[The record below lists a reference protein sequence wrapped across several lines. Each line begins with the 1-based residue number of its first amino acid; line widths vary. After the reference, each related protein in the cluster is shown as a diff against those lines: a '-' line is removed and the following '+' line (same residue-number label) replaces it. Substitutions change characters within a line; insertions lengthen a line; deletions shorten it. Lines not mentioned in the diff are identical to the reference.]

1 MARSVL
7 LGAGS
12 LLALIASPAFA
23 QTAATTT
30 PTAATS
36 STTAPTTTAAAPEQ
50 QDGVSDIIVT
60 AQRRSENVQNV
71 PISIT
76 ALGQQQLEERGISNA
91 LQIAQFVPNLTAM
104 NNTGLGSA
112 NAYYLRGLGSTETIP
127 TYDPPVGTYVDEVYL
142 SRQNANNLSL
152 FDVERVEVLRG
163 PQGTLFGR
171 NTTGGAIS
179 VIMAQPK
186 DVLGGYAEV
195 GYGRWNKVLARG
207 SIDVPLA
214 PGFSAKVSGY
224 YQNDDGYVK
233 NVTTGQ
239 RLNDDD
245 GWGVRLGLRGDLSPS
260 VKWQGSYAHI
270 VADGENILNF
280 VCNPLNLAQCNG
292 RYSSTGLSKVPGT
305 FAGLNIHGRKAN
317 YGLGVRNDS
326 DLITSKFDIGVGS
339 LGTLSL
345 ITGFVNQVQ
354 QYGLDFFDGRSSNA
368 PSIAN
373 AYPTPLQLPK
383 GGFTFLADQQSNQFS
398 QEVKLSGSAGSG
410 LIDYVGGVFY
420 IHENVSDDF
429 ADILGTTTATGAA
442 VLGDRILRN
451 STNAVAGYFQADV
464 NVGILK
470 FTAGIRYTDE
480 IKRLDFHDN
489 RAICAVAPLP
499 VSCLDTA
506 NLIVPANGTTVLTAQ
521 AIPTKLETKIWTPRF
536 AINAKPSDNLLLFVS
551 ATRGF
556 KSGGWNARETS
567 PVRILPFGPEKVWSY
582 EAGFKATLLDR
593 IARLNVSVFQL
604 DVKDLQTPSA
614 FVNASGSL
622 SFITRNFADYRNRGV
637 EAELTLAP
645 AHGLNLF
652 ANLGYSRD
660 HYVLKTGQPAFDQYG
675 IQSVATQL
683 ANCKLA
689 LAAGK
694 VPGGANLPATNPPIS
709 SCASGIVTAQGTIAE
724 PVRTPDW
731 TFSLGGSYRAE
742 MSGGWAITPS
752 VAASYSSQM
761 EVGTSNITIF
771 SGAITG
777 TNGTFPNN
785 LNSGTTIFG
794 SRSAAHWLVNGGI
807 ALSAPGNAI
816 KLSVE
821 CTNCFNTTFVQ
832 SSLGNY
838 TYLNPPMSWLVK
850 ARYNF

>member
-12 LLALIASPAFA
+12 LLSLIASPSFA
-23 QTAATTT
+23 QTATTS
-30 PTAATS
+30 AA
-36 STTAPTTTAAAPEQ
+36 TTAPTATAAAPEQ

-127 TYDPPVGTYVDEVYL
+127 TFDPPVGTYVDEVYL

-179 VIMAQPK
+179 VIMAEPK
-186 DVLGGYAEV
+186 DALGGYAEV

-207 SIDVPLA
+207 SIDLPLA

-224 YQNDDGYVK
+224 YQNDNGYVK

-280 VCNPLNLAQCNG
+280 VCNPISLTQCNG
-292 RYSSTGLSKVPGT
+292 RYASTGLSKVPGT

-354 QYGLDFFDGRSSNA
+354 QYGLDFFDGRGSAA
-368 PSIAN
+368 PSITN

-383 GGFTFLADQQSNQFS
+383 GGFTFLADQASNQFS
-398 QEVKLSGSAGSG
+398 QEVKLSGSLGGG
-410 LIDYVGGVFY
+410 LVDYVGGVFY

-429 ADILGTTTATGAA
+429 ADILGTTSATGAL
-442 VLGDRILRN
+442 VLADRILRN

-480 IKRLDFHDN
+480 IKHLDFHDN

-499 VSCLDTA
+499 ANCLDTV
-506 NLIVPANGTTVLTAQ
+506 NLFVPANGSTVLTTQ

-536 AINAKPSDNLLLFVS
+536 AVNVKPTEDLLVYAS

-567 PVRILPFGPEKVWSY
+567 PSRILPFGPERVWSY
-582 EAGFKATLLDR
+582 EAGFKAQFLDR
-593 IARLNVSVFQL
+593 KVRLNADVFQL
-604 DVKDLQTPSA
+604 NVTDLQVLSA
-614 FVNASGSL
+614 VVNPLTGGL
-622 SFITRNFADYRNRGV
+622 SFITRNPANYRNRGV

-660 HYVLKTGQPAFDQYG
+660 HYVLKNNVPAFDQYG
-675 IQSVATQL
+675 IQSVSAQL

-694 VPGGANLPATNPPIS
+694 VPGGPNVPGTLPSITN
-709 SCASGIVTAQGTIAE
+709 CASGIVTAQGTIAE

-761 EVGTSNITIF
+761 EVATANITIF
-771 SGAITG
+771 GGSITG

-807 ALSAPGNAI
+807 ALSAPGNTI

-832 SSLGNY
+832 SALGNY

>member
-1 MARSVL
+1 MRRHL
-7 LGAGS
+7 YFCAGS
-12 LLALIASPAFA
+12 LLALSAAPALA
-23 QTAATTT
+23 QTATTSQT
-30 PTAATS
+30 GTSQTATAAE
-36 STTAPTTTAAAPEQ
+36 PL
-50 QDGVSDIIVT
+50 DGVSDIIVT

-76 ALGQQQLEERGISNA
+76 AFGQRQLEERGISSA

-127 TYDPPVGTYVDEVYL
+127 TFDPPVGTYVDEVYL

-186 DVLGGYAEV
+186 NEIGGYAEV
-195 GYGRWNKVLARG
+195 GYGRYNKKLARG

-224 YQNDDGYVK
+224 YQNDDGYVN
-233 NVTTGQ
+233 NVTTGE

-245 GWGVRLGLRGDLSPS
+245 GWGVRLGLRGELSPS
-260 VKWQGSYAHI
+260 VTWQGSYAHI

-280 VCNPLNLAQCNG
+280 QCNPLNLTQCDG
-292 RYSSTGLSKVPGT
+292 RYSSTGLRKSPATPFTG
-305 FAGLNIHGRKAN
+305 FNIHGRKAG
-317 YGLGVRNDS
+317 YGLGVNNDS

-345 ITGFVNQVQ
+345 ITGFVNQIQ
-354 QYGLDFFDGRSSNA
+354 QYGLDFFDGRGSAA

-383 GGFTFLADQQSNQFS
+383 GGFTFLADQASNQFS
-398 QEVKLSGSAGSG
+398 QEVKLAGNVGDG

-429 ADILGTTTATGAA
+429 ADILGTTSTAGAL
-442 VLGDRILRN
+442 VLADRILRN
-451 STNAVAGYFQADV
+451 STDAIAGYFQADV

-480 IKRLDFHDN
+480 VKRLGFSDN
-489 RAICAVAPLP
+489 RASCAVSPLP
-499 VSCLDTA
+499 ANCLDTT
-506 NLIVPANGTTVLTAQ
+506 NLVVPANGSTVLTPQ
-521 AIPTKLETKIWTPRF
+521 AIPTRLQTKIWTPRF
-536 AINAKPSDNLLLFVS
+536 AVNIKPSEDLLVYAS

-567 PVRILPFGPEKVWSY
+567 PARILPFGPEKVWSY
-582 EAGFKATLLDR
+582 EAGFKAQFLDR
-593 IARLNVSVFQL
+593 KVRLNADVFQL
-604 DVKDLQTPSA
+604 EVTDLQVLSA
-614 FVNASGSL
+614 VVNPATGGL
-622 SFITRNFADYRNRGV
+622 SFITRNPANYRNRGV

-645 AHGLNLF
+645 ARGLNLF
-652 ANLGYSRD
+652 ANVGYSRD
-660 HYVLKTGQPAFDQYG
+660 HYVLKNGVPAFDQYG
-675 IQSVATQL
+675 IQSVAAQQ

-694 VPGGANLPATNPPIS
+694 VPGGPNVPATLPSITN
-709 SCASGIVTAQGTIAE
+709 CASGIVTAQGNISE

-731 TFSLGGSYRAE
+731 TVSLGGSYRAE

-752 VAASYSSQM
+752 IAASYASQM
-761 EVGTSNITIF
+761 EVATANITIF
-771 SGAITG
+771 GGSTTG

-785 LNSGTTIFG
+785 LNAGNVIFG

-807 ALSAPGNAI
+807 ALSSPESRI
-816 KLSVE
+816 KLSAE
-821 CTNCFNTTFVQ
+821 CTNCFNETYVQ
-832 SSLGNY
+832 SALGNY
-838 TYLNPPMSWLVK
+838 TYFNPPMSWLVK

>member
-1 MARSVL
+1 MARFVL
-7 LGAGS
+7 FCAGS
-12 LLALIASPAFA
+12 LLALISAPALA
-23 QTAATTT
+23 QTA
-30 PTAATS
+30 P
-36 STTAPTTTAAAPEQ
+36 AAAPGSRAATPEQ
-50 QDGVSDIIVT
+50 QEGVSDIIVT

-127 TYDPPVGTYVDEVYL
+127 TFDPPVGTYIDEVYL

-186 DVLGGYAEV
+186 DVIGGYAEV
-195 GYGRWNKVLARG
+195 GYGRYNKKLARA
-207 SIDVPLA
+207 SIDLPLA
-214 PGFSAKVSGY
+214 PGFSAKISGY
-224 YQNDDGYVK
+224 FQKDDGYVK

-245 GWGVRLGLRGDLSPS
+245 GWGVRLGLRGELSPS

-280 VCNPLNLAQCNG
+280 VCNPLDRSQCNG
-292 RYSSTGLSKVPGT
+292 RYASTGLSKTPGT
-305 FAGLNIHGRKAN
+305 FAAFPIHGRKAN
-317 YGLGVRNDS
+317 YGLGVNNDS
-326 DLITSKFDIGVGS
+326 DLITSKFDIGVGGI
-339 LGTLSL
+339 GTLSL

-354 QYGLDFFDGRSSNA
+354 QYGLDFFDGRGSAA

-383 GGFTFLADQQSNQFS
+383 GGFTFLADQKSNQFS
-398 QEVKLSGSAGSG
+398 QEVKLSGSVGNG

-429 ADILGTTTATGAA
+429 ADILGTATGAGA
-442 VLGDRILRN
+442 IVLADRILRN
-451 STNAVAGYFQADV
+451 STNAIAGYFQGDV

-480 IKRLDFHDN
+480 IKHLDFHDN

-499 VSCLDTA
+499 ANCLDTV
-506 NLIVPANGTTVLTAQ
+506 NLFVPANGSTVLTTQ

-536 AINAKPSDNLLLFVS
+536 AINVKPTEDILLYAS

-567 PVRILPFGPEKVWSY
+567 PSRILPFGPERVWSY
-582 EAGFKATLLDR
+582 EAGFKAQFLDR
-593 IARLNVSVFQL
+593 KVRLNADVFQL
-604 DVKDLQTPSA
+604 NVTDLQVLSA
-614 FVNASGSL
+614 LVNPLTGGL
-622 SFITRNFADYRNRGV
+622 SFITRNPANYRNRGV

-645 AHGLNLF
+645 ARGLNLF
-652 ANLGYSRD
+652 ANMGYSRD
-660 HYVLKTGQPAFDQYG
+660 HYVLKANVPAFDQYG
-675 IQSVATQL
+675 IQSVVTQQ

-694 VPGGANLPATNPPIS
+694 VPGVPGGGNVPATLPSITN
-709 SCASGIVTAQGTIAE
+709 CASGIVTAQGNISE

-731 TFSLGGSYRAE
+731 TVSLGGSYRAE

-752 VAASYSSQM
+752 LAASYASQM
-761 EVGTSNITIF
+761 EVGTANITIF
-771 SGAITG
+771 SGSISG

-785 LNSGTTIFG
+785 LNAGNVIFG

-807 ALSAPGNAI
+807 ALTAPENRI

-821 CTNCFNTTFVQ
+821 CTNCFNETFVQ

-838 TYLNPPMSWLVK
+838 TYLNAPMSWLVK

>member
-12 LLALIASPAFA
+12 LLSLIASPSFA
-23 QTAATTT
+23 QTATTS
-30 PTAATS
+30 AA
-36 STTAPTTTAAAPEQ
+36 TTAPTATAAAPEQ

-127 TYDPPVGTYVDEVYL
+127 TFDPPVGTYVDEVYL

-179 VIMAQPK
+179 VIMAEPK
-186 DVLGGYAEV
+186 DALGGYAEV

-207 SIDVPLA
+207 SIDLPLA

-224 YQNDDGYVK
+224 YQNDNGYVK

-280 VCNPLNLAQCNG
+280 VCNPISLTQCNG
-292 RYSSTGLSKVPGT
+292 RYASTGLSKVPGT

-354 QYGLDFFDGRSSNA
+354 QYGLDFFDGRGSAA
-368 PSIAN
+368 PSITN

-383 GGFTFLADQQSNQFS
+383 GGFTFLADQASNQFS
-398 QEVKLSGSAGSG
+398 QEVKLSGSLGSG
-410 LIDYVGGVFY
+410 LVDYVGGVFY

-429 ADILGTTTATGAA
+429 ADILGTTSATGAL
-442 VLGDRILRN
+442 VLADRILRN

-480 IKRLDFHDN
+480 IKHLDFHDN

-499 VSCLDTA
+499 ANCLDTV
-506 NLIVPANGTTVLTAQ
+506 NLFVPANGSTVLTTQ

-536 AINAKPSDNLLLFVS
+536 AVNVKPTEDLLVYAS

-567 PVRILPFGPEKVWSY
+567 PSRILPFGPERVWSY
-582 EAGFKATLLDR
+582 EAGFKAQFLDR
-593 IARLNVSVFQL
+593 KVRLNADVFQL
-604 DVKDLQTPSA
+604 NVTDLQVLSA
-614 FVNASGSL
+614 VVNPLTGGL
-622 SFITRNFADYRNRGV
+622 SFITRNPANYRNRGV

-660 HYVLKTGQPAFDQYG
+660 HYVLKNNVPAFDQYG
-675 IQSVATQL
+675 IQSVSAQL

-694 VPGGANLPATNPPIS
+694 VPGGPNVPGTLPSITN
-709 SCASGIVTAQGTIAE
+709 CASGIVTAQGTIAE

-731 TFSLGGSYRAE
+731 TFSLGGSFRAE

-752 VAASYSSQM
+752 VAASYSSRM
-761 EVGTSNITIF
+761 EVATANITIF
-771 SGAITG
+771 GGSITG

-807 ALSAPGNAI
+807 ALSAPGNTI

-832 SSLGNY
+832 SALGNY

>member
-12 LLALIASPAFA
+12 LLSLIASPSFA
-23 QTAATTT
+23 QTATTS
-30 PTAATS
+30 AA
-36 STTAPTTTAAAPEQ
+36 TTAPTATAAAPEQ

-127 TYDPPVGTYVDEVYL
+127 TFDPPVGTYVDEVYL

-179 VIMAQPK
+179 VIMAEPK
-186 DVLGGYAEV
+186 DALGGYAEV

-207 SIDVPLA
+207 SIDLPLA

-224 YQNDDGYVK
+224 YQNDNGYVK

-280 VCNPLNLAQCNG
+280 VCNPISLTQCNG
-292 RYSSTGLSKVPGT
+292 RYASTGLSKVPGT

-354 QYGLDFFDGRSSNA
+354 QYGLDFFDGRGSAA
-368 PSIAN
+368 PSITN

-383 GGFTFLADQQSNQFS
+383 GGFTFLADQASNQFS
-398 QEVKLSGSAGSG
+398 QEVKLSGSLGGG
-410 LIDYVGGVFY
+410 LVDYVGGVFY

-429 ADILGTTTATGAA
+429 ADILGTTSATGAL
-442 VLGDRILRN
+442 VLADRILRN

-480 IKRLDFHDN
+480 IKHLDFHDN

-499 VSCLDTA
+499 ANCLDTV
-506 NLIVPANGTTVLTAQ
+506 NLFVPANGSTVLTTQ

-536 AINAKPSDNLLLFVS
+536 AVNVKPTEDLLVYAS

-567 PVRILPFGPEKVWSY
+567 PSRILPFGPERVWSY
-582 EAGFKATLLDR
+582 EAGFKAQFLDR
-593 IARLNVSVFQL
+593 KVRLNADVFQL
-604 DVKDLQTPSA
+604 NVTDLQVLSA
-614 FVNASGSL
+614 VVNPLTGGL
-622 SFITRNFADYRNRGV
+622 SFITRNPANYRNRGV

-660 HYVLKTGQPAFDQYG
+660 HYVLKNNVPAFDQYG
-675 IQSVATQL
+675 IQSVSAQL

-694 VPGGANLPATNPPIS
+694 VPGGPNVPGTLPSITN
-709 SCASGIVTAQGTIAE
+709 CASGIVTAQGTIAE

-752 VAASYSSQM
+752 VAASYSSRM
-761 EVGTSNITIF
+761 EVATANITIF
-771 SGAITG
+771 GGSITG

-807 ALSAPGNAI
+807 ALSAPGNTI

-832 SSLGNY
+832 SALGNY

>member
-1 MARSVL
+1 MARFVL
-7 LGAGS
+7 FCAGS
-12 LLALIASPAFA
+12 LLALISAPALA
-23 QTAATTT
+23 QTA
-30 PTAATS
+30 P
-36 STTAPTTTAAAPEQ
+36 AAAPGSRAATPEQ
-50 QDGVSDIIVT
+50 QEGVSDIIVT

-127 TYDPPVGTYVDEVYL
+127 TFDPPVGTYIDEVYL

-186 DVLGGYAEV
+186 DVIGGYAEV
-195 GYGRWNKVLARG
+195 GYGRYNKKLARA
-207 SIDVPLA
+207 SIDLPLA
-214 PGFSAKVSGY
+214 PGFSAKISGY
-224 YQNDDGYVK
+224 FQKDDGYVK

-245 GWGVRLGLRGDLSPS
+245 GWGVRLGLRGELSPS

-280 VCNPLNLAQCNG
+280 VCNPLDRSQCNG
-292 RYSSTGLSKVPGT
+292 RYASTGLSKTPGT
-305 FAGLNIHGRKAN
+305 FAAFPIHGRKAN
-317 YGLGVRNDS
+317 YGLGVNNDS
-326 DLITSKFDIGVGS
+326 DLITSKFDIGVGGI
-339 LGTLSL
+339 GTLSL

-354 QYGLDFFDGRSSNA
+354 QYGLDFFDGRGSAA

-383 GGFTFLADQQSNQFS
+383 GGFTFLADQKSNQFS
-398 QEVKLSGSAGSG
+398 QEVKLSGSVGNG

-429 ADILGTTTATGAA
+429 ADILGTATGAGA
-442 VLGDRILRN
+442 IVLADRILRN
-451 STNAVAGYFQADV
+451 STNAIAGYFQGDV

-480 IKRLDFHDN
+480 IKHLDFHDN

-499 VSCLDTA
+499 ANCLDTV
-506 NLIVPANGTTVLTAQ
+506 NLFVPANGSTVLTTQ

-536 AINAKPSDNLLLFVS
+536 AINVKPTEDILLYAS

-567 PVRILPFGPEKVWSY
+567 PSRILPFGPERVWSY
-582 EAGFKATLLDR
+582 EAGFKAQFLDR
-593 IARLNVSVFQL
+593 KVRLNADVFQL
-604 DVKDLQTPSA
+604 NVTDLQVLSA
-614 FVNASGSL
+614 LVNPLTGGL
-622 SFITRNFADYRNRGV
+622 SFITRNPANYRNRGV

-645 AHGLNLF
+645 ARGLNLF
-652 ANLGYSRD
+652 ANMGYSRD
-660 HYVLKTGQPAFDQYG
+660 HYVLKANVPAFDQYG
-675 IQSVATQL
+675 IQSVVTQQ

-694 VPGGANLPATNPPIS
+694 VPGVPGGGQCARDAAEHYQLRLGHRHRARQYLRTRADPRLDGLARRKLPRGDVGRMGDNP
-709 SCASGIVTAQGTIAE
+709 IAGCE
-724 PVRTPDW
+724 LCFAD
-731 TFSLGGSYRAE
+731 
-742 MSGGWAITPS
+742 
-752 VAASYSSQM
+752 
-761 EVGTSNITIF
+761 
-771 SGAITG
+771 
-777 TNGTFPNN
+777 
-785 LNSGTTIFG
+785 G
-794 SRSAAHWLVNGGI
+794 SRHRQHHDLQRLDQRHQRDVSQQPQRRQRDLRI
-807 ALSAPGNAI
+807 AQRGTLAGQRRDRADR
-816 KLSVE
+816 
-821 CTNCFNTTFVQ
+821 
-832 SSLGNY
+832 
-838 TYLNPPMSWLVK
+838 
-850 ARYNF
+850 ARKPDQAVGRMHQLLQ